1 MWLCSPGLWMDSTS
15 RQGCVV
21 VTCERIFEGS
31 GRLDRYLSSFK
42 HPVSFAMVGF
52 AALFVL

>member
-1 MWLCSPGLWMDSTS
+1 MWLCSPGLWMESTS

-21 VTCERIFEGS
+21 VACERMFVRS
-31 GRLDRYLSSFK
+31 GRFDHDLSSFK

>member
-1 MWLCSPGLWMDSTS
+1 MWLCSPGLWMESTS

-21 VTCERIFEGS
+21 VACERMFVRS
-31 GRLDRYLSSFK
+31 GRFDHYLSSFK